1 MSVLLTGLDDE
12 LAAAVAE
19 RLIAQEDEVRI
30 ILTGGASS
38 ETWRARGVYVATGDL
53 SDEDFVWRACGGVRT
68 VVVEP
73 SVVAGEEGAIFVAGA
88 RRAGVDRF
96 VVVGEAPPGDNV
108 LDTGDVDRIILRLP
122 KKGLLRRNPV
132 TASDL
137 AAAVDAADDLA
148 GSPRLDLDL
157 SVPDSWAQLRL
168 EAPRAL

>member
-1 MSVLLTGLDDE
+1 MSVLLTGLDDD

-30 ILTGGASS
+30 IVSDGTSS

-53 SDEDFVWRACGGVRT
+53 GDEDFVWRACGGVRT

-73 SVVAGEEGAIFVAGA
+73 SVVAGDEGIVFVAGA

-96 VVVGEAPPGDNV
+96 VVVGDIPSSDSFLNEA
-108 LDTGDVDRIILRLP
+108 DVDRIILRPP
-122 KKGLLRRNPV
+122 KRGLLRRTSIDV
-132 TASDL
+132 TDV

-168 EAPRAL
+168 DPPRSV

>member
-12 LAAAVAE
+12 LAAAIAQ

-30 ILTGGASS
+30 ILADGASS
-38 ETWRARGVYVATGDL
+38 ETWRVRGVYVATGDL
-53 SDEDFVWRACGGVRT
+53 GDEDFVWRACRGVRT
-68 VVVEP
+68 VAAGH
-73 SVVAGEEGAIFVAGA
+73 SVVAGDEGAVFLAGA

-96 VVVGEAPPGDNV
+96 VVVGDVPPAGTV
-108 LDTGDVDRIILRLP
+108 LDKVDVDRIILRSP
-122 KKGLLRRNPV
+122 KRGLLRRTSIAV
-132 TASDL
+132 TDV

-168 EAPRAL
+168 DPPRSL